1 MGGSDVLM
9 GTAYVEAI
17 SSNPYYKSLG
27 FVFLSFR
34 NKSALTTFSHVG
46 GKNLVKQGD
55 LGSSTKM
62 LSNS

>member
-46 GKNLVKQGD
+46 GKEFG
-55 LGSSTKM
+55 
-62 LSNS
+62 